1 MKDPSNGD
9 VVDVTR
15 KDNARERVIKLNGN
29 VILDGHAYLIPWVK
43 QDFKIQL
50 LIQKNYITGIWKVVQ
65 RLGHFQMNIKCHYC
79 LCIQIDRSR

>member
-43 QDFKIQL
+43 QDFKNPTADSEKIISL
-50 LIQKNYITGIWKVVQ
+50 EFRRWYNDLDT
-65 RLGHFQMNIKCHYC
+65 
-79 LCIQIDRSR
+79 SR

>member
-29 VILDGHAYLIPWVK
+29 VILDGKAYLIPWVK
-43 QDFKIQL
+43 QDFKNPT
-50 LIQKNYITGIWKVVQ
+50 LILKSCITGTWKVVQ
-65 RLGHFQMNIKCHYC
+65 LLGHF
-79 LCIQIDRSR
+79 R